1 MSSRSLTIGYQAGEP
16 VTRQDGR
23 SIESLD
29 CRVTLKVAAES
40 GKKMAMVIGDETRRG
55 RFEMRLC
62 RYDWDSYWEV
72 SKASL
77 Q

>member
-23 SIESLD
+23 SLESLD

-40 GKKMAMVIGDETRRG
+40 GKKMAMVIGDETRRD

-62 RYDWDSYWEV
+62 RYDWDRYWE
-72 SKASL
+72 ASRAS
-77 Q
+77 